1 MRVRVTFTNGTAMFG
16 KMSIPSNATLGDVL
30 NDTSGPFVVFIQPN
44 EKEVLL
50 NKQAI
55 AYIVEDPLD

>member
-1 MRVRVTFTNGTAMFG
+1 MFG

>member
-1 MRVRVTFTNGTAMFG
+1 MRVRITFTNGGTMFG
-16 KMSIPSNATLGDVL
+16 KMHIPSNVTLGDVM
-30 NDTSGPFVVFIQPN
+30 NSGGNFVVFIQPN
-44 EKEVLL
+44 DKEVLL